1 MFRYFWWGDGEG
13 KKKMHN
19 LKWKEFCKTIV
30 DGGLGIRDAKSN
42 NLALLGNTCWC
53 LLRDDNL
60 LCSKILEAK
69 YCPKSNL
76 WEAKYR
82 KGNSWFW
89 RGFVEGVSF
98 IYDIVGWII
107 GNGEKISVW
116 DHS

>member
-1 MFRYFWWGDGEG
+1 MRET
-13 KKKMHN
+13 KKK
-19 LKWKEFCKTIV
+19 KKSERVFCKPIV

-42 NLALLGNTCWC
+42 NLALLGKTCWRH
-53 LLRDDNL
+53 LRDDNL
-60 LCSKILEAK
+60 LCSKILKAK

-89 RGFVEGVSF
+89 RGFVEWVSF
-98 IYDIVGWII
+98 IYDRVGWIV

-116 DHS
+116 DHSWIPCKKG